1 MTEKEG
7 LTMTESEGLRM
18 TKKEGL
24 RMTESDGLRM
34 TVFRHHKSSL
44 KIFGLL
50 SLIFYF
56 LMLAVPF
63 SC

>member
-7 LTMTESEGLRM
+7 LTMTE
-18 TKKEGL
+18 KEGL
-24 RMTESDGLRM
+24 RMTESDGLRMTEKEGLTM

-50 SLIFYF
+50 SLVSDF
-56 LMLAVPF
+56 LRLAVPF
-63 SC
+63 SG